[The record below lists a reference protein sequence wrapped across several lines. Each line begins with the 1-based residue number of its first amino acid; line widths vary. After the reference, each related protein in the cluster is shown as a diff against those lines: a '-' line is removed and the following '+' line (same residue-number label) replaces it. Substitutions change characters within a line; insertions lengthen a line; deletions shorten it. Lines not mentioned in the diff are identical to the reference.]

1 MTDTTSS
8 TKKAGRERMPVI
20 GQRVPKDIRD
30 EFNRIAKDN
39 YNTTPANLL
48 RALMEAITK
57 QPGKGRTEPLKVQV
71 SAGVTKDEVSRIV
84 RKELASFFPEG
95 LPKTT
100 NDKPATIPVAQ
111 KTIETYSEVAQ
122 TTSEELKL
130 AAAFDELWK
139 QSAKV
144 KDGVIYVMASMT
156 ADDNGAVMSKVV
168 SDMKLSRQ
176 WQKSADPARPSFS
189 TITAPNASVSP
200 EIASEFGKR
209 FKAGWIAS
217 RLKK

>member
-1 MTDTTSS
+1 
-8 TKKAGRERMPVI
+8 MPVI

-30 EFNRIAKDN
+30 EFNRIAKDS

-57 QPGKGRTEPLKVQV
+57 QPGKGKTEPLKVQV

-84 RKELASFFPEG
+84 RKELAAFFPAG
-95 LPKTT
+95 TPKTP
-100 NDKPATIPVAQ
+100 NDKPATTPEAP
-111 KTIETYSEVAQ
+111 KATETYSEVAQ
-122 TTSEELKL
+122 ATTEELKH
-130 AAAFDELWK
+130 AAEFDEIWK

-144 KDGVIYVMASMT
+144 KDGVIYVFASMT
-156 ADDNGAVMSKVV
+156 ADDNGAVMGKVV
-168 SDMKLSRQ
+168 SDMKLNRQ
-176 WQKSADPARPSFS
+176 WQKSADPARQSYS
-189 TITAPNASVSP
+189 AITVPNGSVSP